1 MTAAAPATPPA
12 ARDAIAVVGMS
23 FRLPGADTPE
33 EFWHTIRTGA
43 DRIRRFTD
51 AELDAAGVPEEQYR
65 SGEFVGASGTLENI
79 AGFDPAFFGMSAN
92 EARITDP
99 QQRLFLECV
108 HHALENAG
116 YAGGEDGEDGDDE
129 KGGQG
134 GQGRQGGGGRHGI
147 GVYAST
153 GYHLYTL
160 QTYLQNNVLP
170 AGVADW
176 VAGLQVTVG
185 NFTDFTANR
194 ASHRLGLTGPAVNVQ
209 TACSSSLTALTLAAQ
224 AVALGECDIAVAGA
238 TALHVPQILGYQYVK
253 GSILSKSGY
262 LRPFDADADGTV
274 GGTGVVAVV
283 LKRLDRAVADGDH
296 IHGVIRGWGVNN
308 DGADKRAFTA
318 PSADGQRRAIRRALK
333 RAGVDAGTV
342 GYLETHG
349 TGTFKGDPIEFEGAT
364 AAFRADTDRTGYCAL
379 GSVKANIGHLDVC
392 SGLASLV
399 KALLV
404 LRHQV
409 IPPMANFRR
418 PNPALDLAASP
429 FYIPDSPRPWPRGA
443 TPRRACVSSFG
454 VGGTNV
460 HVVLEEAPEPVLRP
474 ADALPPPG
482 VLVVAGHTEAALA
495 ENALALRDHLRA
507 HPDTHAADLVTTLAL
522 GRAHRRRRLAVRGDT
537 VAALTAGLDAWL
549 ADPKPGAAATDGL
562 GTGFLFTGQGALHRG
577 TARLLHERFPVVRE
591 VLDDC
596 ERQYAA
602 LTGGDS
608 LLAPLLGTEHGTAHG
623 PEREPG
629 AEPDWPTDVAQP
641 ALFAL
646 QSALVRLWKTAGI
659 TPAVVAGHS
668 VGEYAALHAAGALS
682 LADGLRLT
690 ARRGALMRRL
700 CAPGGMLAV
709 PVELSAA
716 LDLAAEVPGVELA
729 ATNGPRSQVLAGP
742 DAAVESLVA
751 LLAERGIPAQRLA
764 VRHAFHTALLDPAL
778 DGLRE
783 LCAEVDLTPCE
794 VPFVSGLD
802 GRTRPPGWAP
812 DADYVVRQAR
822 EPVRFAD
829 ALRELGTS
837 HADAGTLLELGPHS
851 TLSGHARRALPD
863 RAVHPTLWRG
873 AGLGPLWD
881 AAAGLYRAGAPVDW
895 RAFMGGAGRRIPLP
909 GYRFQHKDY
918 WTGPENHLPRPAQPA
933 RDGAEVAAEVAQDEA
948 AVERVLQHII
958 KVTAKHLSYDTSEI
972 AEDASFFDLGAD
984 SLQMIGVLR
993 ELEEEHRVK
1002 VSMRELFEEA
1012 GSAKGLALI
1021 IVGKMG
1027 GGAPHAAP
1035 ATAVAPAPTPVPPSV
1050 PAPAPASAP
1059 TPAPAP
1065 APPVPEPVTPAV
1077 APAPAPA
1084 PTFRDPTQIA
1094 APAPV
1099 APPGPAAEYAT
1110 RREVEDL
1117 VRQVHQL
1124 SQMQLQLMGQLS
1136 QLLAAQTAQT
1146 AQATRAPGENR

>member
-1 MTAAAPATPPA
+1 MTTATAA
-12 ARDAIAVVGMS
+12 ARDAVAVVGMS

-33 EFWHTIRTGA
+33 EFWRTIYDGA

-51 AELDAAGVPEEQYR
+51 AELAAAGVPEEEYR
-65 SGEFVGASGTLENI
+65 AEEFVGASGVLDGI
-79 AGFDPAFFGMSAN
+79 AGFDAGFFGMSAH

-116 YAGGEDGEDGDDE
+116 YAGDSGGA
-129 KGGQG
+129 KGS
-134 GQGRQGGGGRHGI
+134 GGGRRDV

-153 GYHLYTL
+153 GYHLYSL
-160 QTYLQNNVLP
+160 QTYLQNNVLQ
-170 AGVADW
+170 GGIADW
-176 VAGLQVTVG
+176 VAGLQVTIG

-194 ASHRLGLTGPAVNVQ
+194 AAYRLGLTGPAVNVQ
-209 TACSSSLTALTLAAQ
+209 TACSSSLTAACLAAQ
-224 AVALGECDIAVAGA
+224 SVAAGECDIAVAGA
-238 TALHVPQILGYQYVK
+238 TALHVPQVLGYQYVK

-308 DGADKRAFTA
+308 DGADKRAFSA
-318 PSADGQRRAIRRALK
+318 PSADGQRGAIRRALE
-333 RAGVDAGTV
+333 RAGVDAATV

-404 LRHQV
+404 LRHRV

-429 FYIPDSPRPWPRGA
+429 FYIPDSARPWPAGDV
-443 TPRRACVSSFG
+443 PRRACVSSFG

-460 HVVLEEAPEPVLRP
+460 HVVLEEAPEPAPRPTADGLRP
-474 ADALPPPG
+474 RPPG
-482 VLVVAGHTEAALA
+482 VLVVAGHTEEALA
-495 ENALALRDHLRA
+495 DNAEALRDHLRA
-507 HPDTHAADLVTTLAL
+507 HPATHHADLVTTLAL
-522 GRAHRRRRLAVRGDT
+522 GRSHRRHRLALRGDT
-537 VAALTAGLDAWL
+537 VAALTGALDDWL
-549 ADPKPGAAATDGL
+549 AQPKSLPPVVGGAGA
-562 GTGFLFTGQGALHRG
+562 GFLFTGQGSLHRG
-577 TARLLHERFPVVRE
+577 AARALHQRFSVVRE
-591 VLDDC
+591 VLDAC
-596 ERQYAA
+596 ERQFAE

-608 LLAPLLGTEHGTAHG
+608 LLGPLLGTEGKGKGESERAGAGTG
-623 PEREPG
+623 EPVL
-629 AEPDWPTDVAQP
+629 ATEVAQP

-646 QSALVRLWKTAGI
+646 QCALVRLWREAGI
-659 TPAVVAGHS
+659 EPGVVAGHS
-668 VGEYAALHAAGALS
+668 VGEYGALYAAGVLS
-682 LADGLRLT
+682 AEDGLRLT
-690 ARRGALMRRL
+690 AGRGRLMRER
-700 CAPGGMLAV
+700 CAPGAMVAV
-709 PVELSAA
+709 PTDPRTAEQ
-716 LDLAAEVPGVELA
+716 LAAEVPGVELA
-729 ATNGPRSQVLAGP
+729 VMNGAQSQVLAGP
-742 DAAVESLVA
+742 AAAMARLTE
-751 LLAERGIPAQRLA
+751 LLAERGIHARELP
-764 VRHAFHTALLDPAL
+764 VRHAFHTALMDPVL

-783 LCAEVDLTPCE
+783 LVGGVRPRPGR

-802 GRTRPPGWAP
+802 GRTRPVGWVP
-812 DADYVVRQAR
+812 DADYFVRQAR
-822 EPVRFAD
+822 EPVRFLD
-829 ALRELGTS
+829 VLGELGAS
-837 HADAGTLLELGPHS
+837 YDDVGALVEIGPHT
-851 TLSGHARRALPD
+851 TLSGLARRELPG
-863 RAVHPTLWRG
+863 RTAHPSLRRG
-873 AGLGPLWD
+873 AGLEPLWD

-895 RAFMGGAGRRIPLP
+895 RTFMGGAGRRIPLP

-918 WTGPENHLPRPAQPA
+918 WTGPENHLPRPEQPVRERA
-933 RDGAEVAAEVAQDEA
+933 RATRDGAEVAQDEA

-1012 GSAKGLALI
+1012 GTARGLAVI
-1021 IVGKMG
+1021 IAGKSA
-1027 GGAPHAAP
+1027 GADGPSLATAPSAPAAP
-1035 ATAVAPAPTPVPPSV
+1035 SAVV
-1050 PAPAPASAP
+1050 PAPAAP
-1059 TPAPAP
+1059 TVPAAP
-1065 APPVPEPVTPAV
+1065 LAPPVAPVVP
-1077 APAPAPA
+1077 
-1084 PTFRDPTQIA
+1084 A
-1094 APAPV
+1094 APAAPV
-1099 APPGPAAEYAT
+1099 VSPPPSAEYVT
-1110 RREVEDL
+1110 RREVDDL

-1136 QLLAAQTAQT
+1136 QLLAAQTGQA
-1146 AQATRAPGENR
+1146 AQAAHVAADGKAGR

>member
-1 MTAAAPATPPA
+1 MSTA
-12 ARDAIAVVGMS
+12 ARDAVAVVGMS

-33 EFWHTIRTGA
+33 EYWRTIHDGA
-43 DRIRRFTD
+43 DRVRRFTE
-51 AELDAAGVPEEQYR
+51 AELAAAGVPEEQYR
-65 SGEFVGASGTLENI
+65 ADDFVGASGVLEGI
-79 AGFDPAFFGMSAN
+79 AGFDAGFFGMSAH

-99 QQRLFLECV
+99 QHRLFLECV

-116 YAGGEDGEDGDDE
+116 YAGG
-129 KGGQG
+129 QG
-134 GQGRQGGGGRHGI
+134 GNGAGSGGREV

-153 GYHLYTL
+153 GYHLYSL

-170 AGVADW
+170 EGVADW
-176 VAGLQVTVG
+176 VAGLQITVG

-194 ASHRLGLTGPAVNVQ
+194 VAYRLGLTGPAVNVQ
-209 TACSSSLTALTLAAQ
+209 TACSSSLAAVYLAAQ
-224 AVALGECDIAVAGA
+224 SVAYGECDIAVAGA
-238 TALHVPQILGYQYVK
+238 TAIHVPQVLGYQYVK
-253 GSILSKSGY
+253 GSILSKSGS

-274 GGTGVVAVV
+274 GGTGVAAVV

-318 PSADGQRRAIRRALK
+318 PSADGQRGAIRRALE

-392 SGLASLV
+392 SGLASLI

-404 LRHQV
+404 LRHGV

-429 FYIPDSPRPWPRGA
+429 FYIPDSARPWPRGDG
-443 TPRRACVSSFG
+443 PRRACVSSFG

-460 HVVLEEAPEPVLRP
+460 HVVLEEAPEPAPRP
-474 ADALPPPG
+474 VGDTPPPPG
-482 VLVVAGHTEAALA
+482 ILVVAGHTEAALA
-495 ENALALRDHLRA
+495 DNALAVRDHLRA
-507 HPDTHAADLVTTLAL
+507 HPGTHPADLVTTLAL
-522 GRAHRRRRLAVRGDT
+522 GRAHRRHRLAVRGDT
-537 VAALTAGLDAWL
+537 VAALTGALDAWL
-549 ADPKPGAAATDGL
+549 ADPRPGASGTDAVD
-562 GTGFLFTGQGALHRG
+562 TGFLFTGQGSLHRG
-577 TARLLHERFPVVRE
+577 TARLLHGRFTVVRE
-591 VLDDC
+591 VLDAC

-608 LLAPLLGTEHGTAHG
+608 LLAPLLGAGPGPGTG
-623 PEREPG
+623 PG
-629 AEPDWPTDVAQP
+629 AEPVWPTEVAQP

-646 QSALVRLWKTAGI
+646 QCALVRLWEAAGI
-659 TPAVVAGHS
+659 APHVVAGHS
-668 VGEYAALHAAGALS
+668 VGEYAALYAAGALS
-682 LADGLRLT
+682 MEDGLRLT
-690 ARRGALMRRL
+690 AGRGTLMRRH
-700 CAPGGMLAV
+700 CAPGAMVAV
-709 PVELSAA
+709 PVEERVAGE
-716 LDLAAEVPGVELA
+716 LAAEVPGIEIAV
-729 ATNGPRSQVLAGP
+729 TNGVRSQVLAGP
-742 DAAVESLVA
+742 VAAVETLMA
-751 LLAERGIPAQRLA
+751 LLDGRGIPARELP
-764 VRHAFHTALLDPAL
+764 VRHAFHTALMDPVL

-783 LCAEVDLTPCE
+783 LCAEVGFRPCE

-802 GRTRPPGWAP
+802 GRTRPPGWLP
-812 DADYVVRQAR
+812 DADYLVRQAR

-829 ALRELGTS
+829 ALREIGAS
-837 HADAGTLLELGPHS
+837 HAGVGTLLELGPHT
-851 TLSGHARRALPD
+851 TLSGLARRELPD
-863 RAVHPTLWRG
+863 RAAYPTLRRG

-881 AAAGLYRAGAPVDW
+881 AAAGLYRGGAPVDW
-895 RAFMGGAGRRIPLP
+895 RTFMGGAGRRIPLP

-918 WTGPENHLPRPAQPA
+918 WTGTENHLLRSAQPA
-933 RDGAEVAAEVAQDEA
+933 RDGAEVAQDEAGA

-1021 IVGKMG
+1021 IVRKMG
-1027 GGAPHAAP
+1027 GVGVGVGVGAGSS
-1035 ATAVAPAPTPVPPSV
+1035 ATVAVAAQ
-1050 PAPAPASAP
+1050 SAP
-1059 TPAPAP
+1059 S
-1065 APPVPEPVTPAV
+1065 

-1084 PTFRDPTQIA
+1084 APVPPVPAPSMPVPVVPTPSVREPLAPAVA

-1099 APPGPAAEYAT
+1099 TGPAPVEYAT

-1136 QLLAAQTAQT
+1136 QLLAAQTAQ
-1146 AQATRAPGENR
+1146 ATETTRTDR

>member
-1 MTAAAPATPPA
+1 MSAA
-12 ARDAIAVVGMS
+12 ARDAVAVVGMS

-33 EFWHTIRTGA
+33 EYWRTIHDGA
-43 DRIRRFTD
+43 DRVRRFTE
-51 AELDAAGVPEEQYR
+51 AELAAAGVPEERYR
-65 SGEFVGASGTLENI
+65 ADDFVGASGVLEGI
-79 AGFDPAFFGMSAN
+79 AGFDAGFFGMSAH

-99 QQRLFLECV
+99 QHRLFLECV

-116 YAGGEDGEDGDDE
+116 YAGG
-129 KGGQG
+129 QG
-134 GQGRQGGGGRHGI
+134 GNGAGGGGPEV

-153 GYHLYTL
+153 GYHLYSL

-170 AGVADW
+170 EGVTDW
-176 VAGLQVTVG
+176 VAGLQITVG

-194 ASHRLGLTGPAVNVQ
+194 VAYRLGLTGPAVNVQ
-209 TACSSSLTALTLAAQ
+209 TACSSSLTAVYLAAQ
-224 AVALGECDIAVAGA
+224 SVAYGECDIAVAGA
-238 TALHVPQILGYQYVK
+238 TAIHVPQVLGYQYVK
-253 GSILSKSGY
+253 GSILSRSGS

-274 GGTGVVAVV
+274 GGTGVAAVV
-283 LKRLDRAVADGDH
+283 LKRLDRAIADGDH
-296 IHGVIRGWGVNN
+296 IHGVIRGWGANN

-318 PSADGQRRAIRRALK
+318 PSADGQRGAIRRALE

-392 SGLASLV
+392 SGLASLI

-404 LRHQV
+404 LRHGV

-429 FYIPDSPRPWPRGA
+429 FYIPDSARPWPRGDG
-443 TPRRACVSSFG
+443 PRRACVSSFG

-460 HVVLEEAPEPVLRP
+460 HVVLEEAPEPAPRP
-474 ADALPPPG
+474 AGDTPPPPG

-495 ENALALRDHLRA
+495 DNALAVRDHLRA
-507 HPDTHAADLVTTLAL
+507 HPGTHPADLVTTLAL
-522 GRAHRRRRLAVRGDT
+522 GRAHRRHRLAVRGDT
-537 VAALTAGLDAWL
+537 VAALTGALDAWL
-549 ADPKPGAAATDGL
+549 ADPRPGASGTDAVD
-562 GTGFLFTGQGALHRG
+562 TGFLFTGQGSLHRG
-577 TARLLHERFPVVRE
+577 TARLLHGRFTVVRE
-591 VLDDC
+591 VLDAC

-608 LLAPLLGTEHGTAHG
+608 LLAPLLGAG
-623 PEREPG
+623 PEPGTEPV
-629 AEPDWPTDVAQP
+629 WPTEVAQP

-646 QSALVRLWKTAGI
+646 QCALVRLWDAAGI
-659 TPAVVAGHS
+659 APRVVAGHS
-668 VGEYAALHAAGALS
+668 VGEYAALYAAGALS
-682 LADGLRLT
+682 VEDGLRLT
-690 ARRGALMRRL
+690 AGRGTLMRRH
-700 CAPGGMLAV
+700 CAPGAMVAV
-709 PVELSAA
+709 PVEERVARE
-716 LDLAAEVPGVELA
+716 LAAEVPGIEIAV
-729 ATNGPRSQVLAGP
+729 TNGVRSQVLAGP
-742 DAAVESLVA
+742 VAAVETLTA
-751 LLAERGIPAQRLA
+751 LLDGRGIPARELP
-764 VRHAFHTALLDPAL
+764 VRHAFHTALMDPVL

-783 LCAEVDLTPCE
+783 LCAEVGFRPCE

-802 GRTRPPGWAP
+802 GRTRPPGWLP
-812 DADYVVRQAR
+812 DADYLVRQAR
-822 EPVRFAD
+822 EPVRFAE
-829 ALRELGTS
+829 ALREIGTS
-837 HADAGTLLELGPHS
+837 HAGVGALLELGPHT
-851 TLSGHARRALPD
+851 TLSGLARRELPD
-863 RAVHPTLWRG
+863 RAAYPTLRRG

-881 AAAGLYRAGAPVDW
+881 AAAGLYRGGAPVDW
-895 RAFMGGAGRRIPLP
+895 RTFMGGAGRRIPLP

-918 WTGPENHLPRPAQPA
+918 WTGPENHLLRSAQPA
-933 RDGAEVAAEVAQDEA
+933 RDGAEVAQDEAGA

-1021 IVGKMG
+1021 IVRKMG
-1027 GGAPHAAP
+1027 GAGAAV
-1035 ATAVAPAPTPVPPSV
+1035 TAQS
-1050 PAPAPASAP
+1050 ASS
-1059 TPAPAP
+1059 AP
-1065 APPVPEPVTPAV
+1065 APPVSF
-1077 APAPAPA
+1077 APAPVVPTPSVPEPLAPA
-1084 PTFRDPTQIA
+1084 VA

-1099 APPGPAAEYAT
+1099 TAPSPAEYAT

-1136 QLLAAQTAQT
+1136 QLLAAQTAQ
-1146 AQATRAPGENR
+1146 ATQTTRTDR

>member
-1 MTAAAPATPPA
+1 MTTSTDA
-12 ARDAIAVVGMS
+12 ARDAVAVVGMS

-33 EFWHTIRTGA
+33 EFWRTIHDGA

-51 AELDAAGVPEEQYR
+51 AELAAAGVPEEEYR
-65 SGEFVGASGTLENI
+65 AEEFVGASGVLDGI
-79 AGFDPAFFGMSAN
+79 AGFDAGFFGMSAH

-116 YAGGEDGEDGDDE
+116 YAGESGPARGSGRA
-129 KGGQG
+129 GGS
-134 GQGRQGGGGRHGI
+134 GGGGHEV

-153 GYHLYTL
+153 GYHLYSL
-160 QTYLQNNVLP
+160 QTYLQNNVLQ
-170 AGVADW
+170 GGIADW
-176 VAGLQVTVG
+176 VAGLQVTIG

-194 ASHRLGLTGPAVNVQ
+194 AAYRLGLTGPAVNVQ
-209 TACSSSLTALTLAAQ
+209 TACSSSLTAATLAAQ
-224 AVALGECDIAVAGA
+224 SVVAGECDIAVAGA
-238 TALHVPQILGYQYVK
+238 TALHVPQVLGYQYVK
-253 GSILSKSGY
+253 GSILSKSGF

-308 DGADKRAFTA
+308 DGADKRAFSA
-318 PSADGQRRAIRRALK
+318 PSADGQRGAIRRALE
-333 RAGVDAGTV
+333 RAGVDASTV

-404 LRHQV
+404 LRHRV

-429 FYIPDSPRPWPRGA
+429 FHIPGSARPWPAGDV
-443 TPRRACVSSFG
+443 PRRACVSSFG

-460 HVVLEEAPEPVLRP
+460 HMVLEEAPEPAPRPTTDELRSR
-474 ADALPPPG
+474 PPG
-482 VLVVAGHTEAALA
+482 VLVVAGHTEQALA
-495 ENALALRDHLRA
+495 DNAEALRDHLRA
-507 HPDTHAADLVTTLAL
+507 HPATHHADLVTTLAL
-522 GRAHRRRRLAVRGDT
+522 GRSHRRHRLALRGDT
-537 VAALTAGLDAWL
+537 VAALTGALDDWL
-549 ADPKPGAAATDGL
+549 ARSKSLPPVVGGAGA
-562 GTGFLFTGQGALHRG
+562 GFLFTGQGSLHRG
-577 TARLLHERFPVVRE
+577 AARALHQRFPVVRE
-591 VLDDC
+591 VLDAC
-596 ERQYAA
+596 ERQFAD

-608 LLAPLLGTEHGTAHG
+608 LLGPLLGAEGEGEGERAGSGEPVLATE
-623 PEREPG
+623 
-629 AEPDWPTDVAQP
+629 VAQP

-646 QSALVRLWKTAGI
+646 QCALVRLWREAGI
-659 TPAVVAGHS
+659 EPDVVAGHS
-668 VGEYAALHAAGALS
+668 VGEYGALHAAGVLS
-682 LADGLRLT
+682 VEDGLRLT
-690 ARRGALMRRL
+690 AGRGRLMRER
-700 CAPGGMLAV
+700 CAPGAMVAV
-709 PVELSAA
+709 PTDPRTAER
-716 LDLAAEVPGVELA
+716 LAAEVPGVALA
-729 ATNGPRSQVLAGP
+729 VTNGGHSQVLAGP
-742 DAAVESLVA
+742 AAAMARLTE
-751 LLAERGIPAQRLA
+751 LLAGRGIHARELP
-764 VRHAFHTALLDPAL
+764 VRHAFHTALMDPVL

-783 LCAEVDLTPCE
+783 LVGGVRPRPGR

-802 GRTRPPGWAP
+802 GRTRPAGWVP
-812 DADYVVRQAR
+812 DADYFVRQAR
-822 EPVRFAD
+822 EPVRFLD
-829 ALRELGTS
+829 VLRELGAS
-837 HADAGTLLELGPHS
+837 YDGVGALVEIGPHT
-851 TLSGHARRALPD
+851 TLSGLARRELPG
-863 RAVHPTLWRG
+863 RTAHPSLRRG
-873 AGLGPLWD
+873 AGLEPLWD

-895 RAFMGGAGRRIPLP
+895 RAFMGRAGRRIPLP

-918 WTGPENHLPRPAQPA
+918 WTGPENHLPRPERQRVRPT
-933 RDGAEVAAEVAQDEA
+933 RDGAEVAQDEA

-1012 GSAKGLALI
+1012 GTARGLAVI
-1021 IVGKMG
+1021 IAGKSVGADG
-1027 GGAPHAAP
+1027 PSLATAPSAPAASSVPLASSAPAAP
-1035 ATAVAPAPTPVPPSV
+1035 SAEV
-1050 PAPAPASAP
+1050 PAPAAP
-1059 TPAPAP
+1059 L
-1065 APPVPEPVTPAV
+1065 APPV
-1077 APAPAPA
+1077 AP
-1084 PTFRDPTQIA
+1084 A
-1094 APAPV
+1094 APAAPLAPAASAAPV
-1099 APPGPAAEYAT
+1099 VSPPPSAEYAT
-1110 RREVEDL
+1110 RREVDDL

-1136 QLLAAQTAQT
+1136 QLLAAQTGQVAR
-1146 AQATRAPGENR
+1146 AAHVATDGKAGR